1 MKQRRTVTRWPLSLI
16 AIVAALVA
24 VAALFLLLVP
34 PVSMTM
40 WQLGLMVAEFSL
52 LLAVVAAAGLA
63 ASVALARTGARWTAR
78 FTGGLCLA
86 ALAASLVPVVS
97 AWRAAQ
103 HNGAS
108 LSLTGY
114 FAGLSTD
121 AEERPRTEVYAEV
134 GGRRLRLDVWRPR
147 GEEPSGSAGA
157 GAQAGAPRPA
167 VVMVHGGDGPDV
179 PRSSTPRWDVWLAER
194 GHVVFD
200 IDYRAF
206 PAGRW
211 KEPPGDVKCAV
222 GWVRRNAARFGA
234 DPSRI
239 TLMGQSAGGYLSLL
253 AAYSSGDGRIP
264 PSCPADDTSVRAVVA
279 FYAPADWT
287 HIYAQ
292 GPNLRTSP
300 RFVADGREKLRDM
313 IGGAPARRAADYRLA
328 SPITHVRP
336 GVPPTL
342 LVQGGRDPLQP
353 PDDTE
358 RLADRLAGARVP
370 HRLVE
375 ISYADHFFDISWG
388 GWATQISRAALADF
402 LAEHGR

>member
-1 MKQRRTVTRWPLSLI
+1 MSL
-16 AIVAALVA
+16 VAAASALVA
-24 VAALFLLLVP
+24 AGALILLLLP

-52 LLAVVAAAGLA
+52 ALAVVAAVGCA
-63 ASVALARTGARWTAR
+63 ASVSAHRAGARRTA
-78 FTGGLCLA
+78 TVAGVLCLA

-97 AWRAAQ
+97 GWRAAQ
-103 HNGAS
+103 RYGVA
-108 LSLTGY
+108 LSPTRY

-121 AEERPRTEVYAEV
+121 ADQRPHTEVYTTA
-134 GGRRLRLDVWRPR
+134 GGRQLRLDVWRPR
-147 GEEPSGSAGA
+147 GEEPRDSAAPGGAGA
-157 GAQAGAPRPA
+157 GATRPA

-206 PAGRW
+206 PPGRW

-222 GWVRRNAARFGA
+222 GWVKQNAARFGV

-253 AAYSSGDGRIP
+253 AAYTAGDGRIP

-279 FYAPADWT
+279 FYPPADWT
-287 HIYAQ
+287 YIYRQ
-292 GPNLRTSP
+292 GPTLRTSP
-300 RFVADGREKLRDM
+300 WFVADGREKLRSM
-313 IGGAPARRAADYRLA
+313 MGGTPDTVPEDYRLA
-328 SPITHVRP
+328 SPITHVRA
-336 GVPPTL
+336 GLPPTL

-358 RLADRLAGARVP
+358 RLAARLAGARTP

-375 ISYADHFFDISWG
+375 IPYADHFFDISWG
-388 GWATQISRAALADF
+388 GWATQISRAEVASF
-402 LAEHGR
+402 LAGHGR